1 VPEGL
6 KLLVVAGKGG
16 VGKTTV
22 ACALSIAA
30 ARKHRGRRVLLLS
43 SDPAHSLGDVL
54 RVRVGDTARPVP
66 GVPGLDV
73 REIDAPAALARER
86 GALRRGI
93 EEAFEP
99 RSRSGAVGV
108 HVDLAHDRDVA
119 LRLIELSPPGVD
131 EILALVSVV
140 SAVDSHDLV
149 VLDTPPTGHALKFL
163 AMPDVAA
170 EWLSELMRILL
181 KYRDVARMGALGEQ
195 VVRLSRGVRRLR
207 SLFRDRAQTRVVVVT
222 RAATLPRLE
231 THRLLKALDRL
242 GIHTTGVVVNAVT
255 PSRTDCPRCR
265 AARGAEAKEIGRL
278 GCDIIVAPLALPPP
292 RGVTRL
298 TGWMRHWTRTTG

>member
-1 VPEGL
+1 
-6 KLLVVAGKGG
+6 
-16 VGKTTV
+16 
-22 ACALSIAA
+22 
-30 ARKHRGRRVLLLS
+30 
-43 SDPAHSLGDVL
+43 
-54 RVRVGDTARPVP
+54 
-66 GVPGLDV
+66 
-73 REIDAPAALARER
+73 
-86 GALRRGI
+86 
-93 EEAFEP
+93 
-99 RSRSGAVGV
+99 
-108 HVDLAHDRDVA
+108 
-119 LRLIELSPPGVD
+119 
-131 EILALVSVV
+131 
-140 SAVDSHDLV
+140 
-149 VLDTPPTGHALKFL
+149 
-163 AMPDVAA
+163 
-170 EWLSELMRILL
+170 
-181 KYRDVARMGALGEQ
+181 MGALGEQ